1 MENLMPNRYN
11 KPIPFGWFALEY
23 SAELAPGDVKSLHY
37 FGRELVLFR
46 TEAGEA
52 VVLDAYCPHLG
63 ANLGHGGTV
72 SGENIACPFHGWQFD
87 NAGVCQSVPY
97 ATNMPPR
104 VVDKSVI
111 HSYPIVERNQVIWAW
126 YHPENAAPSFDVD
139 AIEEFSSPDYTD
151 LDVFDWEIDTIVQEA
166 GENGADVAHFMFVH
180 SATEMPV
187 GDVSMDGVRRLTK
200 IKNKVPRINDQGDLA
215 ESGDDWEFIH
225 VDSTN
230 VGPGQTIQRISRAF
244 EVIMLGTV
252 TPIDEQRT
260 HLRFA
265 FTMPN
270 TQTDMNKVLAEATR
284 DNVVG
289 GVEQDIPIWNNKK
302 YVEDPILC
310 DGDGPIAK
318 YRKWFSQFYV
328 G

>member
-1 MENLMPNRYN
+1 MTGRYTQ
-11 KPIPFGWFALEY
+11 PIPFGWFALAY
-23 SAELAPGDVKSLHY
+23 SRELAPGDVLPLSY

-46 TEAGEA
+46 TTSGTPR
-52 VVLDAYCPHLG
+52 VLDAFCPHLG
-63 ANLGHGGTV
+63 AHLGHGGV
-72 SGENIACPFHGWQFD
+72 VAGENIACPFHGWQFD
-87 NAGVCQSVPY
+87 GDGTCREVPY
-97 ATNMPPR
+97 AENMPPR
-104 VVDKSVI
+104 ARDRQVI
-111 HSYPIVERNQVIWAW
+111 GSYPVTECNKMIWAW
-126 YHPENAAPSFDVD
+126 YHPDGAPPDFEVD
-139 AIEEFSSPDYTD
+139 PVPEFESPDFTE
-151 LDVFDWEIDTIVQEA
+151 LDTYDWKINTIVQEA

-200 IKNKVPRINDQGDLA
+200 IRNKVPRIN
-215 ESGDDWEFIH
+215 ESGDMADSGEDWEYIH

-244 EVIMLGTV
+244 EVIMIGTV
-252 TPIDEQRT
+252 TPIDEQNI

-265 FTMPN
+265 FTMPKS
-270 TQTDMNKVLAEATR
+270 QTDMNKVLAEATR

-289 GVEQDIPIWNNKK
+289 GVEQDIPIWTNKR

-318 YRKWFSQFYV
+318 YRKWFSQFYA
-328 G
+328 